1 MRRKLTLFDSLKW
14 TLLIAGAASMLF
26 PFFWMVVTSIKIPQ
40 EVLSYPPILIPHQ
53 VTFERYRRILV
64 ELNFVRYFFNSTY
77 ISVIVTFGVLF
88 TSAILGYVFAKFSF
102 RGKGVLFVGILST
115 MMIPFP
121 VLMIPLY
128 LLLGKISLTDSHLAI
143 ILPSLFNTFG
153 VFLMKQF
160 METIPSEF
168 LEAGRID
175 GASEFRIF
183 YQLILPQ
190 TKPALAA
197 LAIFSF
203 MWQWDSYLWPL
214 IALSSDNN
222 FTLPLGLA
230 MFSNQYWTDIGLVM
244 AGATVSVIP
253 VIIVFLFMQNKFVE
267 GITMTGMKG

>member
-1 MRRKLTLFDSLKW
+1 MRRKLTVFDSLKW

-26 PFFWMVVTSIKIPQ
+26 PFFWMVITSIKIPQ
-40 EVLSYPPILIPHQ
+40 EVLSYPPILIPRQ

-64 ELNFVRYFFNSTY
+64 ELNFVRYFSNSTY
-77 ISVIVTFGVLF
+77 ISVIVTLGVLF
-88 TSAILGYVFAKFSF
+88 TSAILGYVFAKFDF

-128 LLLGKISLTDSHLAI
+128 LLLGKISLTDTHLAI

-160 METIPSEF
+160 METIPNEF

-183 YQLILPQ
+183 YQLIMPQ

-214 IALSSDNN
+214 IALSSDRN

-267 GITMTGMKG
+267 GITVTGMKG

>member
-1 MRRKLTLFDSLKW
+1 MVKRISLFDFLKW
-14 TLLIAGAASMLF
+14 LILLTGAVIMLF
-26 PFFWMVVTSIKIPQ
+26 PFLWMVITSIKIPQ
-40 EVLSYPPILIPHQ
+40 EVMSYPPILIPNKI
-53 VTFERYRRILV
+53 TFERYRRILV
-64 ELNFVRYFFNSTY
+64 ELNFIRYFFNSIY
-77 ISVIVTFGVLF
+77 ISAIVTTAVLF
-88 TSAILGYVFAKFSF
+88 TSSILGYVFAKFEF
-102 RGKGVLFVGILST
+102 KGKNILFIAVLST

-128 LLLGKISLTDSHLAI
+128 LLLGDVGLVDTHLAI

-153 VFLMKQF
+153 VFLMRQF
-160 METIPSEF
+160 MQNIPTEF

-175 GASEFRIF
+175 GASEFKIF
-183 YQLILPQ
+183 FKLILPQ

-214 IALSSDNN
+214 ISLSTDKN

-267 GITMTGMKG
+267 GITMTGLKG

>member
-1 MRRKLTLFDSLKW
+1 MRRKLTVFDSLKW

-26 PFFWMVVTSIKIPQ
+26 PFFWMVITSIKIPQ
-40 EVLSYPPILIPHQ
+40 EVLSYPPILIPRQ

-64 ELNFVRYFFNSTY
+64 ELNFVRYFSNSTY
-77 ISVIVTFGVLF
+77 ISVIVTLGVLF
-88 TSAILGYVFAKFSF
+88 TSAILGYVFAKFDF

-128 LLLGKISLTDSHLAI
+128 LLLGKISLTDTHLAI

-160 METIPSEF
+160 METIPNEF

-183 YQLILPQ
+183 YQLIMPQ

-214 IALSSDNN
+214 IALSSDRN

>member
-1 MRRKLTLFDSLKW
+1 
-14 TLLIAGAASMLF
+14 
-26 PFFWMVVTSIKIPQ
+26 
-40 EVLSYPPILIPHQ
+40 

-160 METIPSEF
+160 METIPNEF

-183 YQLILPQ
+183 YQLIMPQ

-214 IALSSDNN
+214 IALSSDRN

-267 GITMTGMKG
+267 GITVTGMKG

>member
-1 MRRKLTLFDSLKW
+1 MRRKLTVFDSLKW

-26 PFFWMVVTSIKIPQ
+26 PFFWMVITSIKIPQ
-40 EVLSYPPILIPHQ
+40 EVLSYPPILIPRQ

-64 ELNFVRYFFNSTY
+64 ELNFVRYFSNSTY
-77 ISVIVTFGVLF
+77 ISVIVTLGVLF
-88 TSAILGYVFAKFSF
+88 TSAILGYVFAKFDF

-128 LLLGKISLTDSHLAI
+128 LLLGKISLTDTHLAI

-160 METIPSEF
+160 METIPNEF

-183 YQLILPQ
+183 YQLIMPQ

-214 IALSSDNN
+214 IALSSDRN

-230 MFSNQYWTDIGLVM
+230 MFSNRSWTDIGLVM

-267 GITMTGMKG
+267 GITVTGMKG

>member
-1 MRRKLTLFDSLKW
+1 
-14 TLLIAGAASMLF
+14 
-26 PFFWMVVTSIKIPQ
+26 
-40 EVLSYPPILIPHQ
+40 
-53 VTFERYRRILV
+53 
-64 ELNFVRYFFNSTY
+64 
-77 ISVIVTFGVLF
+77 
-88 TSAILGYVFAKFSF
+88 
-102 RGKGVLFVGILST
+102 
-115 MMIPFP
+115 
-121 VLMIPLY
+121 
-128 LLLGKISLTDSHLAI
+128 
-143 ILPSLFNTFG
+143 
-153 VFLMKQF
+153 MKQF

>member
-1 MRRKLTLFDSLKW
+1 MVKRISLFDFLKW
-14 TLLIAGAASMLF
+14 LILLTGAAIMLF
-26 PFFWMVVTSIKIPQ
+26 PFLWMVITSIKIPQ
-40 EVLSYPPILIPHQ
+40 EVMSYPPILIPNKI
-53 VTFERYRRILV
+53 TFERYRRILV
-64 ELNFVRYFFNSTY
+64 ELNFIRYFFNSFY
-77 ISVIVTFGVLF
+77 ISAIVTTAVLF
-88 TSAILGYVFAKFSF
+88 TSSILGYVFAKFEF
-102 RGKGVLFVGILST
+102 KGKNILFIAVLST

-128 LLLGKISLTDSHLAI
+128 LLLGDVGLVDTHLAI

-153 VFLMKQF
+153 VFLMRQF
-160 METIPSEF
+160 MQNIPTEF

-175 GASEFRIF
+175 GASEFKIF
-183 YQLILPQ
+183 FKLILPQ

-214 IALSSDNN
+214 ISLSTDKN

-267 GITMTGMKG
+267 GITMTGLKG

>member
-1 MRRKLTLFDSLKW
+1 
-14 TLLIAGAASMLF
+14 
-26 PFFWMVVTSIKIPQ
+26 
-40 EVLSYPPILIPHQ
+40 
-53 VTFERYRRILV
+53 
-64 ELNFVRYFFNSTY
+64 
-77 ISVIVTFGVLF
+77 
-88 TSAILGYVFAKFSF
+88 
-102 RGKGVLFVGILST
+102 
-115 MMIPFP
+115 
-121 VLMIPLY
+121 
-128 LLLGKISLTDSHLAI
+128 
-143 ILPSLFNTFG
+143 LFNTFG

-160 METIPSEF
+160 METIPNEF

-183 YQLILPQ
+183 YQLIMPQ

-214 IALSSDNN
+214 IALSSDRN

-267 GITMTGMKG
+267 GITVTGMKG

>member
-1 MRRKLTLFDSLKW
+1 MPRKLTVFDSLKW

-26 PFFWMVVTSIKIPQ
+26 PFFWMVITSIKIPQ
-40 EVLSYPPILIPHQ
+40 EVLSYPPILIPRQ

-64 ELNFVRYFFNSTY
+64 ELNFVRYFSNSTY
-77 ISVIVTFGVLF
+77 ISVIVTLGVLF
-88 TSAILGYVFAKFSF
+88 TSAILGYVFAKFDF

-128 LLLGKISLTDSHLAI
+128 LLLGKISLTDTHLAI

-160 METIPSEF
+160 METIPNEF

-183 YQLILPQ
+183 YQLIMPQ

-214 IALSSDNN
+214 IALSSDRN

-267 GITMTGMKG
+267 GITVTGMKG

>member
-1 MRRKLTLFDSLKW
+1 MPRKLTVFDSLKW

-26 PFFWMVVTSIKIPQ
+26 PFFWMVITSIKIPQ
-40 EVLSYPPILIPHQ
+40 EVLSYPPILIPRQ

-64 ELNFVRYFFNSTY
+64 ELNFVRYFSNSTY
-77 ISVIVTFGVLF
+77 ISVIVTLGVLF
-88 TSAILGYVFAKFSF
+88 TSAILGYVFAKFDF

-128 LLLGKISLTDSHLAI
+128 LLLGKISLTDTHLAI

-160 METIPSEF
+160 METIPNEF

-183 YQLILPQ
+183 YQLIMPQ

-214 IALSSDNN
+214 IALSSDRN